1 MSLAFTSY
9 SIERVIH
16 SATIY
21 LHFSGFFVQMAENKQ
36 PDSVQMAE
44 EKGQHSV
51 TNSVEGMAIHA
62 ESKEGQT
69 TDRPQQKTGYGM
81 SPYKYRWMNYFYHM
95 REQRVHYMCEKYG
108 PRAAVLAEMLR
119 RNMVKYDYEYDT
131 EFERWRSI
139 TPLTMA
145 DVTDFEAADDK

>member
-1 MSLAFTSY
+1 
-9 SIERVIH
+9 
-16 SATIY
+16 
-21 LHFSGFFVQMAENKQ
+21 
-36 PDSVQMAE
+36 
-44 EKGQHSV
+44 
-51 TNSVEGMAIHA
+51 
-62 ESKEGQT
+62 
-69 TDRPQQKTGYGM
+69 
-81 SPYKYRWMNYFYHM
+81 M